1 MDICKDF
8 GGCFCV
14 YTLYT
19 MKALVNVPGLSECT
33 LGDRSNFSAGPEI
46 QVCIYI
52 CVVVIDPF
60 IGLEVLYIM

>member
-33 LGDRSNFSAGPEI
+33 LGDKLREVTST
-46 QVCIYI
+46 QVQKSRFVYIY
-52 CVVVIDPF
+52 
-60 IGLEVLYIM
+60 VLW